1 MFSATRHILE
11 SITRDPVT
19 ERVRSIKPD
28 EQVESMWDGLDKTAR
43 AYSVSPADGVEMG
56 EGFEASY
63 IYTEADEI
71 EDALLFPL
79 EATGEMADNLF
90 RNDPSAME
98 LFEKETIDVRRFAA
112 DLDTDEEPD
121 EDFDADLDDSELDEE
136 ALAALEDDDGDSD
149 WGTDE
154 EEYNDGQNS
163 VTLEEQKA
171 VNQTVDMLA
180 AQMKKAKKFE
190 PDYFLPIARNPASAT
205 NIPDVV
211 KNDPELTMRALR
223 YALRCQQEYATSDMA
238 MEADFFRHID
248 RQKSKGMYSFSSELV
263 EVLD

>member
-19 ERVRSIKPD
+19 ERVRSINPD
-28 EQVESMWDGLDKTAR
+28 EQVESMWDGLEKTAR
-43 AYSVSPADGVEMG
+43 AYRVNPANSEEMDQ
-56 EGFEASY
+56 GFEASY
-63 IYTEADEI
+63 VYTEADEI

-98 LFEKETIDVRRFAA
+98 RFENGTIDVRRFAA

-154 EEYNDGQNS
+154 EEFNVGQGFIM
-163 VTLEEQKA
+163 LEEQKA

-180 AQMKKAKKFE
+180 AQMKKATTFE
-190 PDYFLPIARNPASAT
+190 PDYFLPIVRNPASAT

-211 KNDPELTMRALR
+211 KNDPELR
-223 YALRCQQEYATSDMA
+223 
-238 MEADFFRHID
+238 
-248 RQKSKGMYSFSSELV
+248 
-263 EVLD
+263 